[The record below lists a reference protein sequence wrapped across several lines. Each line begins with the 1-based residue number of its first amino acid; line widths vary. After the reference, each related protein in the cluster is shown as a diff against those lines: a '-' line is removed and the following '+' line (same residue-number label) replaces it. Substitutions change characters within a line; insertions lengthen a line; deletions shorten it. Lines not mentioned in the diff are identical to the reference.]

1 MNHLKP
7 FSRVQTVEFAPS
19 LRNHRHVTEPANTR
33 DHPVQEE
40 VRSRQSP
47 SVHTRASLIGR
58 THGTHPIMH
67 LHRERMNRDMGG
79 FPMPWTII
87 GSLFTKVFPGLKRKF
102 RRTLTVPVT
111 MSLTP
116 GHENKPGSKY
126 APYLSFEARVG
137 PNSNF
142 HLLTS
147 DQLDEIGGVEYRAL
161 NALLCIVAGVNH
173 VSLAFTAYSMLT
185 LCSTTSVF
193 SWWHSLLSH
202 RISPRID
209 GSPYFRHLFISTL
222 PGEVI
227 EIFIHEATESDS
239 VLND

>member
-1 MNHLKP
+1 MSHLKP

-19 LRNHRHVTEPANTR
+19 LRNHGHATGPTINR
-33 DHPVQEE
+33 DQPIQEE
-40 VRSRQSP
+40 IRGRRSP
-47 SVHTRASLIGR
+47 SVRTRASVR
-58 THGTHPIMH
+58 AHGTHSIMH
-67 LHRERMNRDMGG
+67 LHRERVNRDMGG

-87 GSLFTKVFPGLKRKF
+87 GSLFTKVSPGLKRKIT
-102 RRTLTVPVT
+102 RTVTVPVT

-161 NALLCIVAGVNH
+161 NALLCIVAGVNL
-173 VSLAFTAYSMLT
+173 VSLVFTARSMLT

-193 SWWHSLLSH
+193 S
-202 RISPRID
+202 
-209 GSPYFRHLFISTL
+209 
-222 PGEVI
+222 
-227 EIFIHEATESDS
+227 
-239 VLND
+239 